1 MESQGCV
8 LCRRGCNADRAG
20 GSTGFCKM
28 TDKIR
33 IARASLHFW
42 EEPCISGKNG
52 SGTVFFSGCP
62 LQCVFCQNGSIA
74 HDGKGT
80 ELTQE
85 QLARLFWLLQ
95 EKGAENIN
103 LVTPTQYV
111 PQIAAVL
118 AHVKGQGFR
127 LPIVY
132 NTGSYETV
140 ETLRRLDGL
149 VDIYLPDMKYRS
161 AQRAARYSKAPDYF
175 EAASAAIAEMVRQTG
190 APVFDGER
198 MRRGVIVRHLVMPEG
213 IRDAKAVIAYLYHT
227 YGSDIYISILNQ
239 YTPFGSLTEF
249 PEINR
254 RLKRREYEKVVD
266 YAIALGVE
274 NAFIQERGTA
284 SESFIP
290 DFDEAG
296 FLRDRKLWES

>member
-1 MESQGCV
+1 MATQGCN
-8 LCRRGCNADRAG
+8 LCPRGCNADRANG
-20 GSTGFCKM
+20 KTGFCRM

-33 IARASLHFW
+33 VARASLHMW
-42 EEPCISGKNG
+42 EEPCISGANG

-62 LQCVFCQNGSIA
+62 LQCVFCQNKSIA
-74 HDGKGT
+74 QGRKGI
-80 ELTQE
+80 ELTLE
-85 QLARLFWLLQ
+85 ELVRVFLLLQ

-111 PQIAAVL
+111 PQLAVVL
-118 AHVKGQGFR
+118 ERAKGQGLR

-149 VDIYLPDMKYRS
+149 VDIYLPDLKYRS
-161 AQRAARYSKAPDYF
+161 AERAARYSNAQDYF

-190 APVFDGER
+190 KPVFDGGTLQ
-198 MRRGVIVRHLVMPEG
+198 RGVIVRHLVMPQG
-213 IRDAKAVIAYLYHT
+213 VRDAKAVIGYLYHT

-239 YTPFGSLTEF
+239 YTPSGELMAF

-254 RLKRREYEKVVD
+254 RLTQREYGRVVD
-266 YAIALGVE
+266 YAIEIGVE
-274 NAFIQERGTA
+274 NAFIQEQGTA

-290 DFDEAG
+290 DFDEVG
-296 FLRDRKLWES
+296 FLKELRSR